1 MCKESSCICAKLPVN
16 TRPHPMVKRAS
27 PVRAIGTCACP
38 LEPDIRNRRVKR
50 YLLEEVG
57 DVGDCVSTN
66 FQPQKSVDSYQN
78 QQTVFVQLRA
88 RAHAMPKSCRR
99 DRSVIGMGLP
109 GANHQSTAPNTTEH
123 FVTLGH
129 LHASFAEC
137 DGAWFEA
144 SSRVECYLCE
154 TASHLQPRTTN
165 ASPQG
170 PRPGWSPYRCLGRVQ
185 R

>member
-78 QQTVFVQLRA
+78 NKPSSFSSGHARTQCLSHVAETEVSLVWDYRAQIIKAQPQT
-88 RAHAMPKSCRR
+88 P
-99 DRSVIGMGLP
+99 
-109 GANHQSTAPNTTEH
+109 QSTSSPSATCMQALQNVTEH
-123 FVTLGH
+123 GLRHPLV
-129 LHASFAEC
+129 
-137 DGAWFEA
+137 
-144 SSRVECYLCE
+144 
-154 TASHLQPRTTN
+154 
-165 ASPQG
+165 
-170 PRPGWSPYRCLGRVQ
+170 
-185 R
+185 